1 MKGHVYL
8 RHRPQSSPA
17 AGGKPPPQ
25 RKDLFQ
31 SYERYLYTSEKIKP
45 TAQKNKYE
53 PNKFP
58 NMCVHKLLVNP
69 FELNCTTVKACGCE
83 PSIGQLKKSRTNQTW
98 RPKSTIRKYIV
109 SNAKAR
115 LPAEIIEPCI
125 TALGTKCD
133 LQKRPQSATSSCHRS
148 IKKEL
153 ETIHDALLNSDS
165 ELEKLIEEILDNENI
180 KGMMVKDFIH
190 TDQVTDYIFTE
201 EPLPVKTLDGSKTP
215 SYLAA
220 FPASQTQENS
230 RETLHLYLPTQ
241 KSLDKDEV
249 IAAWFRNIRE
259 QSAQPPILYISQ
271 NAATF
276 SEEGRQASWHHLHQC
291 CCQQF
296 TRRQPLQDEDPH
308 SSGVS
313 INHLKNV
320 QNYSQNVFETSGRI
334 KKETT
339 ANLANLLKIE
349 KIPSRSHPATKQRR
363 TASAKKHVHTTKVNL
378 HFEYP
383 QNNLY
388 ERPVRPF
395 KHNSIKNSEVDL
407 TLYDLELE

>member
-31 SYERYLYTSEKIKP
+31 SYERYLHTSEKIKP

-249 IAAWFRNIRE
+249 IAAW
-259 QSAQPPILYISQ
+259 
-271 NAATF
+271 
-276 SEEGRQASWHHLHQC
+276 
-291 CCQQF
+291 
-296 TRRQPLQDEDPH
+296 QPLQDEDPH